1 MTKLNIPAKLY
12 KLDIHI
18 EIESEYD
25 NTWCEVFLTEEE
37 MNTRKAKLVAENT
50 REDGSYV
57 PNITYMEITPSETT
71 FEEVKCEMTISQF
84 EQLFGVNIKDC
95 FE

>member
-18 EIESEYD
+18 EIEYEFD
-25 NTWCEVFLTEEE
+25 HNWCELFLTEEE
-37 MNTRKAKLVAENT
+37 MNTKKAKLVAENT
-50 REDGSYV
+50 REDGTYV

-71 FEEVKCEMTISQF
+71 FEEVKGEMTVYQF

>member
-1 MTKLNIPAKLY
+1 MTKVKIPAKFY
-12 KLDIHI
+12 KLEIHI
-18 EIESEYD
+18 EIENEYE
-25 NTWCEVFLTEEE
+25 NNWCEFFLTEEE

-57 PNITYMEITPSETT
+57 PNITYMEINQGEAT
-71 FEEVKCEMTISQF
+71 FEEVKGEMTISQF